1 MGKLYAFAMTAAMVM
16 LVLAP
21 PARAQDDAERAKICE
36 KAEQR
41 YQKLFGKPSGDEDVT
56 IVKMYKY
63 TFCPQHLKIKKG
75 AKVRWVNVDKR
86 TSHSV
91 WFQEQGGKESDRIF
105 AEETVNMVLD
115 LPPGVNP
122 YICGPH
128 WEQQGMRGT
137 ITIEP

>member
-1 MGKLYAFAMTAAMVM
+1 MRKFTAFLTAA
-16 LVLAP
+16 LVAMATLAP
-21 PARAQDDAERAKICE
+21 SAQALDEAKLKKICE

-41 YQKLFGKPSGDEDVT
+41 YQKLFGKPSADEDFT

-63 TFCPQHLKIKKG
+63 TFCPRHLKIKKG
-75 AKVRWVNVDKR
+75 TKVRWVNVDKR

-91 WFQEQGGKESDRIF
+91 WFKEQGGDESDRVF
-105 AEETVNMVLD
+105 SEEFVDMVLD

-128 WEQQGMRGT
+128 GEKEGMRGT
-137 ITIEP
+137 ITLLP

>member
-1 MGKLYAFAMTAAMVM
+1 MGKLYVFVMAATVGM
-16 LVLAP
+16 LALAP
-21 PARAQDDAERAKICE
+21 PARALNDAERKKICD

-63 TFCPQHLKIKKG
+63 TFCPQHLEIRKG
-75 AKVRWVNVDKR
+75 AKVRWVNVEKR

-91 WFQEQGGKESDRIF
+91 WFKEQGGEESDRVF

-128 WEQQGMRGT
+128 WEQEGMRGT
-137 ITIEP
+137 ITIVP

>member
-1 MGKLYAFAMTAAMVM
+1 MYRFYAIMMAAAVGMI
-16 LVLAP
+16 VLAP
-21 PARAQDDAERAKICE
+21 PAQALDDAERKKICD

-41 YQKLFGKPSGDEDVT
+41 YQKLFGKPSKDEDVT

-63 TFCPQHLKIKKG
+63 TFCPQHLTIKKG

-91 WFQEQGGKESDRIF
+91 WFKEQGSEESDRVF
-105 AEETVNMVLD
+105 GEEVVDMVLN

-128 WEQQGMRGT
+128 GEQEGMRGT
-137 ITIEP
+137 ITLVP

>member
-1 MGKLYAFAMTAAMVM
+1 MRKTYSFLTAAILAFA
-16 LVLAP
+16 LAP
-21 PARAQDDAERAKICE
+21 SASAMDDAKHKKICE

-41 YQKLFGKPSGDEDVT
+41 YQKLFGKPSKDEDVT

-75 AKVRWVNVDKR
+75 TKVRWVNVDKR

-91 WFQEQGGKESDRIF
+91 WFKEQGGEESDRVF
-105 AEETVNMVLD
+105 GEETVNMVLD

-128 WEQQGMRGT
+128 GEQEGMRGT
-137 ITIEP
+137 ITIVP